1 MRTTPPARF
10 WIESVLAAMSASV
23 LVVTLYWKDWIEAIF
38 GVDPDRQ
45 SGALEWAITLAL
57 AAMAVAFTVLAA
69 SRITV
74 SAPEEA
80 RNE

>member
-1 MRTTPPARF
+1 
-10 WIESVLAAMSASV
+10 MSASV

-80 RNE
+80 PNE